1 MRMTNRIHNS
11 GCCIRKQAGSSLIE
25 ILISILIVS
34 LGMMAVAG
42 MQAYSVASQKNS
54 LYRSIASGMANELAE
69 MIRLNPAGLN
79 ALNYNIAFM
88 STTAAG
94 APDLT
99 ACPGVANAAVAPAEY
114 PFCNGTAN
122 LAAFDITSFQR
133 RIRANLPL
141 GGVEVV
147 ANVAAAPA
155 RSTADIWIT
164 WQEPGVIVAAEGNA
178 DNCSANASALATLPR
193 CFYMRVQL

>member
-1 MRMTNRIHNS
+1 MISRSQNGICRVRN
-11 GCCIRKQAGSSLIE
+11 QAGSSLIE

-54 LYRSIASGMANELAE
+54 LYRSIASTLANELAE
-69 MIRLNPAGLN
+69 VIRLNPAGLN
-79 ALNYNIAFM
+79 ALNYNIALM
-88 STTAAG
+88 STDAVAV
-94 APDLT
+94 PDLT

-114 PFCNGTAN
+114 PFCNSAAN

-133 RIRANLPL
+133 RVRNSLPI

-147 ANVAAAPA
+147 ANVAVAPA

-164 WQEPGVIVAAEGNA
+164 WQEPGVIVAAEGNS
-178 DNCSANASALATLPR
+178 DNCSANASALPTLPR